1 MPKDQILLFIF
12 NLILL
17 NALVFIMFDLLAKV
31 PMVEVSMF
39 FNLGPIVGVVL
50 GLLILK
56 EAIAIPEICVG
67 ALAFCSCALV
77 ILGNYYAA

>member
-1 MPKDQILLFIF
+1 VF

-17 NALVFIMFDLLAKV
+17 NALIFIMFDLLAKV

-39 FNLGPIVGVVL
+39 FNLGPMAGMVL

-56 EAIAIPEICVG
+56 EVIAIPEIFVG
-67 ALAFCSCALV
+67 ILAFCSCGLV
-77 ILGNYYAA
+77 ILGNYYAAKESGSDS